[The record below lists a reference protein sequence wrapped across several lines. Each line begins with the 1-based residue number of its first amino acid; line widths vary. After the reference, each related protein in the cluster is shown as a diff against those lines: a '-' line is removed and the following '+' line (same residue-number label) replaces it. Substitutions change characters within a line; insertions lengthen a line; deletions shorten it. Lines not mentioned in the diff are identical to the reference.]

1 MPAFRR
7 KRHVLC
13 HRCWRGSEIKPLA
26 REVRAY
32 VVSYHYRCP
41 YCGELIE
48 QQFPRN
54 TAPYNQS
61 QQ

>member
-7 KRHVLC
+7 RRRVLC
-13 HRCWRGSEIKPLA
+13 SHCWCSSDIKPLA
-26 REVRAY
+26 REVQRY
-32 VVSYHYRCP
+32 SVSYHYRCP
-41 YCGELIE
+41 HCGELIE

-61 QQ
+61 RK